1 MPDTITRRQFLKVS
15 AAAGAAT
22 VISGCTANLQRA
34 EYLETYVRPPEEGL
48 PGEDLWYA
56 STCRQCPAGCGIIV
70 RVSEGRARKIE
81 GNPVHPLNEG
91 RLCARGQAGLQVL
104 YNPDRVRNVLRQT
117 GGRGSRQFEP
127 LYWDDAV
134 QLVADRLQ
142 GVSDPSGIAFLGG
155 LMSDHLYTIT
165 SRFMAALGAPAP
177 VLYDLHTELEGR
189 HVLTQAS
196 RELFDVPALPV
207 FDITTTDVVF
217 SFGANFLETWLSPV
231 NYSAAFGRLRQGQV
245 GKRGYI
251 VQFEPR
257 FSSTAASADE
267 WVPIRP
273 GTEGLVALALG
284 KIIVAEGLGHEV
296 SHREHA
302 VLYEKVNVG
311 EIAELT
317 EIPAEELERLARV
330 FANADHQ
337 VAIPGGNL
345 TGRGDGGAAVAAVH
359 ALNVTMFRMGAHGGA
374 FLSSLPAVEGF
385 APPPVSS
392 FADVQRLIARMQASD
407 VQVLFIHGTNP
418 IFELPAAAGFAAA
431 LAEVPFVV
439 SFSSFVDETSA
450 QADLILPDHTY
461 LEAWGYQV
469 VSPSPDR
476 PVVSSQQP
484 VVRPLY
490 DTRATA
496 DVILALA
503 DKIGGE
509 VAKALPWRNE
519 VEFLKE
525 TVTALRDTGTSA
537 ETFWA
542 TWRQQGGWWPQG
554 QERQARE
561 PGAALEVPLAVPQTT
576 FEGSASDYPYFLHL
590 YPSIAL
596 SDGRGANQPWL
607 QETPDPM
614 TTVSW
619 NTWVEINPE
628 TAARIGVTDDDIVK
642 VSSPVGDIEAVV
654 YIYPG
659 IRPDVIAIPVGQGH
673 SEYGRYAQGRGSNP
687 VDLLVPRVDEKTGAL
702 AWGATRVQITP
713 TGQRRPLARLESN
726 IGVEHAR
733 EHGAPG

>member
-1 MPDTITRRQFLKVS
+1 MPDPITRRQFLKVS
-15 AAAGAAT
+15 AVAGAAT
-22 VISGCTANLQRA
+22 VISGCSANLQRI

-56 STCRQCPAGCGIIV
+56 STCRQCPAGCGIVV

-81 GNPVHPLNEG
+81 GNPVHPLNGG

-104 YNPDRVRNVLRQT
+104 YNPDRVRNALRQT

-127 LYWDDAV
+127 TYWEDAI
-134 QLVADRLQ
+134 QLLTERLQ
-142 GVSDPSGIAFLGG
+142 GVSDPARIAFLGG
-155 LMSDHLYTIT
+155 LMSDHLYTIV
-165 SRFMAALGAPAP
+165 SRFLAALGAPAP
-177 VLYDLHTELEGR
+177 VLYDLHSELEGR
-189 HVLTQAS
+189 HALTRAS
-196 RELFDVPALPV
+196 DQLFGIPVLPV
-207 FDITTTDVVF
+207 FDVATTDVVF

-231 NYSAAFGRLRQGQV
+231 SYSTAYGRLRQGQV

-273 GTEGLVALALG
+273 GTEGLIALALG
-284 KIIVAEGLGHEV
+284 KIIIEQGLGHEMA
-296 SHREHA
+296 HREHEIM
-302 VLYEKVNVG
+302 YTNVDIG
-311 EIAELT
+311 AIAEAS
-317 EIPAEELERLARV
+317 EVPAEKLERLARA

-337 VAIPGGNL
+337 VAIPGGSVAA
-345 TGRGDGGAAVAAVH
+345 RGDGGAALAAIH
-359 ALNVTMFRMGAHGGA
+359 ALNVTVFQLGAHGGA
-374 FLSSLPAVEGF
+374 FLSTVPIAQGFMPA
-385 APPPVSS
+385 PVSS
-392 FADVQRLIARMQASD
+392 FADVQRLITRMKAGD
-407 VQVLFIHGTNP
+407 VELLFVYGTNP
-418 IFELPAAAGFAAA
+418 VFELPAAAGLSQA
-431 LAEVPFVV
+431 LAEVPFIV
-439 SFSSFVDETSA
+439 SFSPFVDETAA

-461 LEAWGYQV
+461 LEGWGYQV
-469 VSPSPDR
+469 VSPSADR

-503 DKIGGE
+503 DQLGGE
-509 VAKALPWRNE
+509 IARALPWRNE
-519 VEFLKE
+519 VEFLRE
-525 TVTALRDTGTSA
+525 TVTTLRDTGTSA

-542 TWRQQGGWWPQG
+542 RWRQQGGWWPLG
-554 QERQARE
+554 EERQSPE
-561 PGAALEVPLAVPQTT
+561 PGAIFEAPLTT
-576 FEGSASDYPYFLHL
+576 PEPEFEGNAADYPYYLHL

-614 TTVSW
+614 TTVAW
-619 NTWVEINPE
+619 NTWIEINPD
-628 TAARIGVTDDDIVK
+628 TAGRIGVKNDDIVK
-642 VSSPVGDIEAVV
+642 VTSPAGEIEAVV

-659 IRPDVIAIPVGQGH
+659 IRPDVVALPVGQGH
-673 SEYGRYAQGRGSNP
+673 AEYGRYAQDRGSNP
-687 VDLLVPRVDEKTGAL
+687 VDLVVPTADSETGSL
-702 AWGATRVQITP
+702 AWGSTRVQITP
-713 TGQRRPLARLESN
+713 TGRSRPLARLENN